1 MFQIDSDEAFRLA
14 QMPSMVTQTD
24 PKVYTYILP
33 PIRYPDGR
41 TYLKFGQHDLT
52 RELRTRAE
60 VAHHYRAGPEPGHV
74 SQLVD
79 QARQLLPGLRVLSY
93 RGDSC
98 VTLNTPDKAAP
109 FIDTVLPGVRSERNA
124 RQDIS
129 IAYFRAGHRRGRVWS
144 RGSEL

>member
-1 MFQIDSDEAFRLA
+1 MILLQIDSDEASRLS
-14 QMPSMVTQTD
+14 QMPSMVTQID

-60 VAHHYRAGPEPGHV
+60 VTHHYRAGPDPSHV
-74 SQLVD
+74 TQLVD
-79 QARQLLPGLRVLSY
+79 EARHLLPGLRVLSY

-98 VTLNTPDKAAP
+98 VTLNTPTKEAP
-109 FIDTVLPGVRSERNA
+109 FIDTVMPGDRS
-124 RQDIS
+124 
-129 IAYFRAGHRRGRVWS
+129 
-144 RGSEL
+144 